1 MRPLRST
8 FLMLAAL
15 LALGA
20 GPAHAVLR
28 IAVPHDVLVD
38 YEKLVAGRSV
48 ASIRD
53 YSGPGARRDTV
64 ELILFQQALR
74 LGGEHEPVEFST
86 LNSYARIL
94 QEVENGSIVAGGT
107 SVWAADVVDRPIRLS
122 RPLIEEGEYVV
133 GLYAYAGNP
142 AALAT
147 PPAQFPQKTAITNKA
162 WTNDVATLQRLGFN
176 HIESA
181 PTFPM
186 IARML
191 KASRA
196 DITLVSFKPTPDLS
210 FELEGIK
217 LMPLAGYKVAMP
229 GSRHFPIAA
238 TPTGQRVSRA
248 LDIGLS
254 RLRAEGR
261 IRQAYEAGGFFNSRV
276 TNWKLLNPR

>member
-1 MRPLRST
+1 MYPLRSI
-8 FLMLAAL
+8 LLLLSML
-15 LALGA
+15 LGA

-38 YEKLVAGRSV
+38 YERLVAGRSV

-53 YSGPGARRDTV
+53 YHGPGARRDTV

-74 LGGEHEPVEFST
+74 LGGEHEAVEFST

-94 QEVENGSIVAGGT
+94 QEVESSNIVAGGT
-107 SVWAADVVDRPIRLS
+107 SVWAADVIDRPIRLS
-122 RPLIEEGEYVV
+122 RALIEDGEYVV
-133 GLYAYAGNP
+133 GLYAWSGNT
-142 AALAT
+142 AALAAR
-147 PPAQFPQKTAITNKA
+147 PAEFSQKTAITNKA
-162 WTNDVATLQRLGFN
+162 WANDLATLQRLGFTQ
-176 HIESA
+176 IESA

-191 KASRA
+191 KAGRA
-196 DITLVSFKPTPDLS
+196 DITLASFKPTPDLA

-217 LMPLAGYKVAMP
+217 LLPLPGYKVAMP

-238 TPTGQRVSRA
+238 TSTGQRVARA

-276 TNWKLLNPR
+276 ADWKLLNPR